1 MVGQEQSND
10 DGGGSAPD
18 FDVLIIG
25 AGVGGLGMLY
35 QALESGLSA
44 HAFEAGGDVGGTW
57 YWNRYPGARCD
68 SPSEVYRYFFSPEL
82 HESWTWS
89 KKYAD
94 QPEIL
99 RYLQHVADRF
109 DLRRHITFDSRVQAA
124 SFDEESCRW
133 VLQVGDQGLEVTC
146 RYLVSAVGCLSA
158 YQMPNFEGLSSFEGE
173 WHHTARWPAD
183 GVDFRGKRVA
193 VIGTGS
199 TGIQCIP
206 IIARECE
213 QLTVFQRT
221 PNFSLPARDHVL
233 SDEERAEIARSIDDI
248 HKEIRHT
255 YSGQRYDLMPGSA
268 LEVPADV
275 RERFYEEGW
284 ERGGFALLFNGWE
297 DLLTNAEANETAA
310 AFVRAKIGA
319 IVKDPVKRELL
330 VPHDHPIGTKR
341 PALDSGYFETF
352 NRANV
357 DLVDVRAA
365 PILEITPT
373 GIRTASESYE
383 FDVIVFATGFD
394 AITGALLAMDVRGRD
409 GVSLRD
415 KWRDGPVTYLG
426 LATAGFPN
434 LFMMTGPGSP
444 NVLGNM
450 TTGLEQHFEWIR
462 DCLAYLQS
470 AGHQRVEARPE
481 AEAEWTERVESIA
494 ATTLMV
500 GVDSW
505 YMGANIPGKP
515 RRFLSYLGG
524 IGEYGDALVTES
536 TSGYP
541 GFELS

>member
-1 MVGQEQSND
+1 MKRGRER
-10 DGGGSAPD
+10 GGDAARD

-25 AGVGGLGMLY
+25 AGIGGLGMLY
-35 QALESGLSA
+35 QALDTGLSA

-68 SPSEVYRYFFSPEL
+68 SPSDVYQYFFSPEL
-82 HESWTWS
+82 LSSWKWS

-94 QPEIL
+94 QSEIL
-99 RYLQHVADRF
+99 RYVQHVADRF
-109 DLRRHITFDSRVQAA
+109 ELRRHITFETRVKSAT
-124 SFDEESCRW
+124 FDEATDLWR
-133 VLQVGDQGLEVTC
+133 VRVDDGREVTC
-146 RYLVSAVGCLSA
+146 KYLVSAVGCLSS
-158 YQMPNFEGLSSFEGE
+158 YQVPSFDGLTSFKGE
-173 WHHTARWPAD
+173 WHHTARWPAE
-183 GVDFRGKRVA
+183 GVDFTGKRVA

-206 IIARECE
+206 IIATECE

-221 PNFSLPARDHVL
+221 PNYSLPARDRVL
-233 SDEERAEIARSIDDI
+233 SDDDRAETARTIDDI

-268 LEVPADV
+268 LDVPADE

-284 ERGGFALLFNGWE
+284 DRGGFALLFNGWE

-310 AFVRAKIGA
+310 TFVRSKIA
-319 IVKDPVKRELL
+319 ELIEDPTKRELL

-341 PALDSGYFETF
+341 PALDTGYFETF

-357 DLVDVRAA
+357 ELVDVRSA
-365 PILEITPT
+365 PIVEITPS
-373 GIRTASESYE
+373 GIRTADRSYE
-383 FDVIVFATGFD
+383 FDAIIFATGFD
-394 AITGALLAMDVRGRD
+394 AITGSLLAIDFRGRD

-415 KWRDGPVTYLG
+415 KWRDGPTTYLG
-426 LATAGFPN
+426 LATSGFPN
-434 LFMMTGPGSP
+434 MFMMTGPGSP

-462 DCLAYLQS
+462 DCLMHLEDS
-470 AGHQRVEARPE
+470 GSDRIEARLD
-481 AEAEWTERVESIA
+481 AEIEWTEQVESIA
-494 ATTLMV
+494 AETLMV
-500 GVDSW
+500 DVDSW

-524 IGEYGDALVTES
+524 IGAYGEALVAECNA
-536 TSGYP
+536 GYP
-541 GFELS
+541 GFDIG